1 MLTGCWGLQILLVVR
16 FQSTRWEVVGAPRE
30 MEASRTWLRGLV
42 GSPLGEIRVRIV
54 GMKAPPRPSPRPVWT
69 CWGHRLW
76 DHAILFLLPLLVCH
90 QGTDHGGP
98 GSDLN
103 HRQHPHPAQ
112 RLPPQEGS
120 EAVTERKPAPER
132 DLKSRLQLDLVESTL
147 SELSP
152 EEGLPE
158 TLRE

>member
-1 MLTGCWGLQILLVVR
+1 MVKGFGRESFGRDQSQDCRYESPTPALSKARLDML
-16 FQSTRWEVVGAPRE
+16 
-30 MEASRTWLRGLV
+30 
-42 GSPLGEIRVRIV
+42 
-54 GMKAPPRPSPRPVWT
+54 
-69 CWGHRLW
+69 GHRLW
-76 DHAILFLLPLLVCH
+76 DHAILLFLLPLLVCH